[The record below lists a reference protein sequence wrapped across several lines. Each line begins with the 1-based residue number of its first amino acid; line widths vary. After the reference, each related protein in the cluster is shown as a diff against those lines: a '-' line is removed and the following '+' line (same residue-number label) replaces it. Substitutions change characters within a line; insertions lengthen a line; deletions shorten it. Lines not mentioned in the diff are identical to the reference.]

1 VALGCAAETGRES
14 GGGTGGDTV
23 FVAAPTG
30 VSETDR
36 GSIEGALGQVEPGG
50 TVLFAP
56 GLYRLGPMIRVDV
69 PRVTLLGHPGGTTL
83 RGCDPE
89 EFVGDPMVDALAC
102 HGLELAAPE
111 QTVRGLTIE
120 YSWHGL
126 FVGCCFPSDLAEM
139 ESGESQEWDQ
149 PGGHVIEGNT
159 FRYSP
164 NGLRVIGELAAPAV
178 VRGNRF
184 IDVYHA
190 IGINGG
196 PVHFLDNDMLV
207 REPQRVPVTGYP
219 GDVINV
225 LPFAGPAYEREDHS
239 SCRGNRI
246 EGNRIDG
253 YPDGIA
259 IRVWDPGTSCREN
272 TIRNNSIRLGR
283 VVFRNPDLPR
293 VTAPYDSTL
302 VGVPIRL
309 ENGVGDDS
317 TALAG
322 TIVEGN
328 EILGAQGL
336 AIALEGAFQ
345 SSIVG
350 NRIVGVVAREPFPGN
365 TVGIDDDPWRHANGS
380 GIWISMGSSGNQ
392 ILDNTFEDVA
402 AFSVVVDG
410 NDNVL
415 APVGPRVR
423 ILDRGSRN
431 RCERINGERNCQ

>member
-1 VALGCAAETGRES
+1 
-14 GGGTGGDTV
+14 
-23 FVAAPTG
+23 
-30 VSETDR
+30 
-36 GSIEGALGQVEPGG
+36 
-50 TVLFAP
+50 
-56 GLYRLGPMIRVDV
+56 MIHVDV

-89 EFVGDPMVDALAC
+89 EFVGAPMVDALAC

-126 FVGCCFPSDLAEM
+126 FVGCCFPTDLAEM
-139 ESGESQEWDQ
+139 ESGESQEWEQ

-225 LPFAGPAYEREDHS
+225 MPFAGPGYEREDHS
-239 SCRGNRI
+239 SCRDNRI

-259 IRVWDPGTSCREN
+259 IRVWDPGTSCRDN

-283 VVFRNPDLPR
+283 VAFRNRDMPR
-293 VTAPYDSTL
+293 VTAPLDSTL
-302 VGVPIRL
+302 VGVAIRL
-309 ENGVGDDS
+309 ENAVLDDS

-322 TIVEGN
+322 TLIEGN
-328 EILGAQGL
+328 EIIDGEGLGISLKG
-336 AIALEGAFQ
+336 GFQ
-345 SSIVG
+345 SRIVG
-350 NRIVGVVAREPFPGN
+350 NRIVGVAAREPFPGN
-365 TVGIDDDPWRHANGS
+365 TVGIDDEPWRHANGS
-380 GIWISMGSSGNQ
+380 GIWLSATSSGNQ
-392 ILDNTFEDVA
+392 ILENSFEGIH
-402 AFSVVVDG
+402 AFSVVIDG
-410 NDNVL
+410 SDNTVVL
-415 APVGPRVR
+415 TASDPS
-423 ILDRGSRN
+423 ILDRGLRN
-431 RCERINGERNCQ
+431 RCERADGGSNCQ